1 MSSVPPENRCT
12 TFLRF
17 ATSDTASATPEDHG
31 PIMKRAPS
39 PSIASSARRVEVP
52 ACVAPSRVM
61 YLMGW
66 PRIFMPRSS
75 SAMRMPRSLSGPTS
89 ANAPVWSHRPSI
101 TTSFGCA
108 RTIAGKPSV
117 AAAAPIF
124 RISLR
129 FMGLLPREGASLLQT
144 LRRRSNCSE
153 WTPTPGQ
160 RENSSMHAAAAMLA
174 DPSRAAMVLALM
186 DGRSRSAKKLALDA
200 GVTAQT
206 ASVHLR
212 KLVGAKMLV
221 WQGRGRFKYFSLA
234 GSEVAQAVEALSGID
249 SDRALPAAARD
260 LRFARCCYDHLAG
273 QLGVA
278 LTERLLRPANTV
290 IPDLGIDLAALET
303 SRRPLFRC
311 CTDWT
316 ERRPHVAGALGAA
329 LLRRYMDERW
339 LVAVENS
346 RKLLLTPASESAFS
360 RFFGLPAAFLNS
372 GPGS

>member
-1 MSSVPPENRCT
+1 MSSVPPLKKCS
-12 TFLRF
+12 TFFRF

-39 PSIASSARRVEVP
+39 PSIASSARRVDVP
-52 ACVAPSRVM
+52 ACVAPSRVT
-61 YLMGW
+61 YLIGW

-75 SAMRMPRSLSGPTS
+75 SAMRMPRSFSGPTS

-108 RTIAGKPSV
+108 RTIAGKPS

-129 FMGLLPREGASLLQT
+129 FMGLLPREGASLPQT

-153 WTPTPGQ
+153 WTRMRGR
-160 RENSSMHAAAAMLA
+160 RENLSMHLAAAMLA

-206 ASVHLR
+206 ASLHLK
-212 KLVGAKMLV
+212 KLVNAKLLV
-221 WQGRGRFKYFSLA
+221 AKAEGRNKYFTLA
-234 GSEVAQAVEALSGID
+234 GSEVAQAVEALGEISL
-249 SDRALPAAARD
+249 RPVPAAARE

-273 QLGVA
+273 RLGVA
-278 LTERLLRPANTV
+278 VTERLLRPGNTALR
-290 IPDLGIDLAALET
+290 DLGIDLVALGS

-316 ERRPHVAGALGAA
+316 ERRPHIAGTLGAA
-329 LLRRYMDERW
+329 LLRRYKDERW
-339 LVAVENS
+339 LVTVEDS
-346 RKLLLTPASESAFS
+346 RKLVVTSA
-360 RFFGLPAAFLNS
+360 GC
-372 GPGS
+372 

>member
-1 MSSVPPENRCT
+1 MRAGRDNPAMQPRGIA
-12 TFLRF
+12 
-17 ATSDTASATPEDHG
+17 AT
-31 PIMKRAPS
+31 
-39 PSIASSARRVEVP
+39 
-52 ACVAPSRVM
+52 
-61 YLMGW
+61 
-66 PRIFMPRSS
+66 
-75 SAMRMPRSLSGPTS
+75 
-89 ANAPVWSHRPSI
+89 
-101 TTSFGCA
+101 
-108 RTIAGKPSV
+108 
-117 AAAAPIF
+117 
-124 RISLR
+124 
-129 FMGLLPREGASLLQT
+129 
-144 LRRRSNCSE
+144 
-153 WTPTPGQ
+153 
-160 RENSSMHAAAAMLA
+160 AAMLA

-206 ASVHLR
+206 ASAHLR
-212 KLVGAKMLV
+212 KLVSAKMLV

-249 SDRALPAAARD
+249 TERTLPAAARD

-273 QLGVA
+273 RLGVA

-290 IPDLGIDLAALET
+290 LADLGIDLAALET

-329 LLRRYMDERW
+329 LLRRYQDERW
-339 LVAVENS
+339 LVAVEDS
-346 RKLLLTPASESAFS
+346 RKLLVTPAGESAFR